1 MSKKFI
7 YSRKFIILKE
17 DFTNI
22 PKIKPKGHGMIEA
35 RENIGRINVNVNRG
49 EKEQIYNIYLVG
61 VDNGEVVEVN
71 LGRIITDTRGKGR
84 IEGTFNPRNVE
95 GSRHSIEKFTSLV
108 IRRGINILLTGYIDK
123 EDGILDSY
131 ISALDSRKEEKSKAM
146 EEKVETEEE
155 SIAKPELS
163 EEERIESEEP
173 EKVEE
178 ELKEIEKLEEVE
190 EKIETEELKEEESTL
205 EIENRGD
212 FKEVVKEV
220 EEVQEVQEE
229 VEELEGVEE
238 EDVTLE
244 TEDRDDFKDMEKE
257 IEEEKIETTSEDI
270 GSNIESDRDLVEP
283 EKEEIDKL
291 AEDLDNHEIEN
302 VEEAPRVKPTYSQKD
317 IYYMKRLEY
326 KRQMSEY
333 VLSILRFF
341 PYVNPFK
348 IELKGYDWW
357 RIDYSGENIHRG
369 FLPFYNYLFN
379 TYNSYP
385 FMKGASTCHELI
397 KKYGNYLFGVYR
409 DGGEIKYYIYGV
421 PGRFDSLEHPFKG
434 VTGFNTWYE
443 TENGFGYWIMYI
455 DPLMG
460 KVIYPLNPM
469 IPSY

>member
-1 MSKKFI
+1 MSEKFI

-35 RENIGRINVNVNRG
+35 RENIGKINVNVDRG

-61 VDNGEVVEVN
+61 LDNGEIVEVN
-71 LGRIITDTRGKGR
+71 LGRIITDTRGKGK
-84 IEGTFNPRNVE
+84 IEGTFNPRNVK
-95 GSRHSIEKFTSLV
+95 GSGHSIKKFTSLV

-123 EDGILDSY
+123 EDGVLDRY
-131 ISALDSRKEEKSKAM
+131 ISRLDGVQKEK
-146 EEKVETEEE
+146 
-155 SIAKPELS
+155 
-163 EEERIESEEP
+163 
-173 EKVEE
+173 
-178 ELKEIEKLEEVE
+178 LKEIEEPGEAE
-190 EKIETEELKEEESTL
+190 EKIEIEELEEEESTS
-205 EIENRGD
+205 EIEDRDD

-220 EEVQEVQEE
+220 EEVQEET
-229 VEELEGVEE
+229 EELEGVEG

-244 TEDRDDFKDMEKE
+244 TEDRDDFKDMAKE

-270 GSNIESDRDLVEP
+270 ESDKDLTEP
-283 EKEEIDKL
+283 GEEEGDKF
-291 AEDLDNHEIEN
+291 AEDLDNHEVEN
-302 VEEAPRVKPTYSQKD
+302 AEEIPRVESIYSQKD
-317 IYYMKRLEY
+317 IYYMKRLDY

-341 PYVNPFK
+341 PYVKPFR

-357 RIDYSGENIHRG
+357 KIDYTGENIHRG
-369 FLPFYNYLFN
+369 FLPFYSYLFN

-385 FMKGASTCHELI
+385 FMKDASTCHELI
-397 KKYGNYLFGVYR
+397 KKYGNYLFGIYR
-409 DGGEIKYYIYGV
+409 DGGEIRYYIYGV

>member
-1 MSKKFI
+1 MSEKFI

-35 RENIGRINVNVNRG
+35 RENIGKINVNVDRG

-61 VDNGEVVEVN
+61 LDNGEIVEVN
-71 LGRIITDTRGKGR
+71 LGRIITDTKGKGK
-84 IEGTFNPRNVE
+84 IEGTFNPRNVK
-95 GSRHSIEKFTSLV
+95 GSRHSIKKFTSLV
-108 IRRGINILLTGYIDK
+108 IGRGINILLTGYIDK
-123 EDGILDSY
+123 EDGVLDRY
-131 ISALDSRKEEKSKAM
+131 ISRLDGVQKEKLKEI
-146 EEKVETEEE
+146 EEKVENEEE
-155 SIAKPELS
+155 SIVKPEFS
-163 EEERIESEEP
+163 EE

-178 ELKEIEKLEEVE
+178 LEEELEEIEKPEEAE
-190 EKIETEELKEEESTL
+190 EKIEIEELEEEENTL
-205 EIENRGD
+205 EIEDRDD
-212 FKEVVKEV
+212 FKDVVKEV
-220 EEVQEVQEE
+220 EEVQEET
-229 VEELEGVEE
+229 EELEGVEE

-244 TEDRDDFKDMEKE
+244 TEDRDDFKDMAKE
-257 IEEEKIETTSEDI
+257 IEEEKIETISEDI
-270 GSNIESDRDLVEP
+270 ESDKDLTEP
-283 EKEEIDKL
+283 GEEEGDKF
-291 AEDLDNHEIEN
+291 AEDLDNHEVEN
-302 VEEAPRVKPTYSQKD
+302 AEEIPRVESIYSQKD
-317 IYYMKRLEY
+317 IYYMKRLDY

-341 PYVNPFK
+341 PYVKPFR

-357 RIDYSGENIHRG
+357 KIDYTGENIHRG

-385 FMKGASTCHELI
+385 FMKDASTCHELI
-397 KKYGNYLFGVYR
+397 KKYGNYLFGIYR
-409 DGGEIKYYIYGV
+409 DGGEIRYYIYGV

>member
-1 MSKKFI
+1 MSEKFI

-35 RENIGRINVNVNRG
+35 RENIGKINVNVDRG

-61 VDNGEVVEVN
+61 LDNGEIVEVN
-71 LGRIITDTRGKGR
+71 LGRIITDTKGKGK
-84 IEGTFNPRNVE
+84 IEGTFNPRNVK
-95 GSRHSIEKFTSLV
+95 GSGHSIKKFTSLV

-123 EDGILDSY
+123 EDGVLDRY
-131 ISALDSRKEEKSKAM
+131 ISRLDGVQKEKLKG
-146 EEKVETEEE
+146 
-155 SIAKPELS
+155 I
-163 EEERIESEEP
+163 EEP
-173 EKVEE
+173 GEA
-178 ELKEIEKLEEVE
+178 E
-190 EKIETEELKEEESTL
+190 EKIEIEELKEEESTS
-205 EIENRGD
+205 EIEDRDD

-220 EEVQEVQEE
+220 EEVQEET
-229 VEELEGVEE
+229 EELEGVEG

-244 TEDRDDFKDMEKE
+244 TEDRDDFKDMAKE
-257 IEEEKIETTSEDI
+257 IEEEKTEMTSEDI
-270 GSNIESDRDLVEP
+270 DSDRDLNEP
-283 EKEEIDKL
+283 EEEEIDEFT
-291 AEDLDNHEIEN
+291 EDLDKPKIGN
-302 VEEAPRVKPTYSQKD
+302 VEEITRVKPAYSQKD
-317 IYYMKRLEY
+317 IYYMKRLDY

-341 PYVNPFK
+341 PYVKPFR

-357 RIDYSGENIHRG
+357 KIDYTGENIHRG

-385 FMKGASTCHELI
+385 FMKDASTCHELI
-397 KKYGNYLFGVYR
+397 KKYGNYLFGIYR
-409 DGGEIKYYIYGV
+409 DGGEIRYYIYGV

>member
-1 MSKKFI
+1 MSEKFI

-35 RENIGRINVNVNRG
+35 RENIGKINVNVDRG

-61 VDNGEVVEVN
+61 LDNGEIVEVN
-71 LGRIITDTRGKGR
+71 LGRIITDTKGKGK
-84 IEGTFNPRNVE
+84 IEGTFNPRNVK
-95 GSRHSIEKFTSLV
+95 GSGHSIKKFTSLV

-123 EDGILDSY
+123 EDGVLDRY
-131 ISALDSRKEEKSKAM
+131 ISRLDGVQKEKLKGI
-146 EEKVETEEE
+146 EEKVENEEE
-155 SIAKPELS
+155 SIVKPEFS
-163 EEERIESEEP
+163 EE

-178 ELKEIEKLEEVE
+178 LEEELEEIEKPEEVE
-190 EKIETEELKEEESTL
+190 EKIEIEELEEEESTL
-205 EIENRGD
+205 EIE
-212 FKEVVKEV
+212 
-220 EEVQEVQEE
+220 
-229 VEELEGVEE
+229 
-238 EDVTLE
+238 
-244 TEDRDDFKDMEKE
+244 DRDDFKDMAKE
-257 IEEEKIETTSEDI
+257 IEEEKIETISEDI
-270 GSNIESDRDLVEP
+270 ESDKDLTEP
-283 EKEEIDKL
+283 GEEEGDKF
-291 AEDLDNHEIEN
+291 AEDLNNHEIEN
-302 VEEAPRVKPTYSQKD
+302 IEETPRVESTYSQKD
-317 IYYMKRLEY
+317 IYYMKRLDY

-341 PYVNPFK
+341 PYVKPFR

-357 RIDYSGENIHRG
+357 KIDYTGENIHRG

-385 FMKGASTCHELI
+385 FMKDASTCHELI
-397 KKYGNYLFGVYR
+397 KKYGNYLFGIYR
-409 DGGEIKYYIYGV
+409 DGGEITYYIYGV

>member
-1 MSKKFI
+1 MSEKFI

-35 RENIGRINVNVNRG
+35 RENIGKINVNVDRG

-61 VDNGEVVEVN
+61 LDNGEIVEVN
-71 LGRIITDTRGKGR
+71 LGRIITDTKGKGK
-84 IEGTFNPRNVE
+84 IEGTFNPRNVK
-95 GSRHSIEKFTSLV
+95 GSGHSIKKFTSLV

-123 EDGILDSY
+123 EDGVLDRY
-131 ISALDSRKEEKSKAM
+131 ISRLNGAQKEK
-146 EEKVETEEE
+146 
-155 SIAKPELS
+155 
-163 EEERIESEEP
+163 
-173 EKVEE
+173 
-178 ELKEIEKLEEVE
+178 LKEIEELGEVE
-190 EKIETEELKEEESTL
+190 EKIEIEELEEEESTS
-205 EIENRGD
+205 EIEDRDD

-220 EEVQEVQEE
+220 EEVQEET
-229 VEELEGVEE
+229 EELEGVEE

-244 TEDRDDFKDMEKE
+244 TEDRDDFKDMAKE

-270 GSNIESDRDLVEP
+270 ESDKDLTEP
-283 EKEEIDKL
+283 GEEEGDKF
-291 AEDLDNHEIEN
+291 AEDLNNHEIEN
-302 VEEAPRVKPTYSQKD
+302 IEETPRVESTYSQKD
-317 IYYMKRLEY
+317 IYYMKRLDY

-341 PYVNPFK
+341 PYVKPFR

-357 RIDYSGENIHRG
+357 KIDYTGENIHRG

-385 FMKGASTCHELI
+385 FMKDASTCHELI
-397 KKYGNYLFGVYR
+397 KKYGNYLFGIYR
-409 DGGEIKYYIYGV
+409 DGGEIRYYIYGV